1 MTSIINNILNLIMGN
16 NNSIN
21 NKINFEDIQIHL
33 HDNNYL
39 IINTLNTFK
48 QECLIEGTLQSNEEE
63 FKINELIKK
72 NKDIN
77 IIIYGENCNDDN
89 VDKKYNQLLSLGFT
103 NIYIYKGGLFE
114 WLLLQDIYGKDEF
127 PTTKEELDLLKY
139 KPGKI
144 IGRKLLTY

>member
-1 MTSIINNILNLIMGN
+1 MGN

-39 IINTLNTFK
+39 IINTLNTIK

-114 WLLLQDIYGKDEF
+114 WLLLQDIYGDDEF
-127 PTTKEELDLLKY
+127 PTTTNIIDILKY
-139 KPGKI
+139 KGQVLI
-144 IGRKLLTY
+144 

>member
-1 MTSIINNILNLIMGN
+1 MGN

-127 PTTKEELDLLKY
+127 PTTKEELDILKY
-139 KPGKI
+139 KPVKI